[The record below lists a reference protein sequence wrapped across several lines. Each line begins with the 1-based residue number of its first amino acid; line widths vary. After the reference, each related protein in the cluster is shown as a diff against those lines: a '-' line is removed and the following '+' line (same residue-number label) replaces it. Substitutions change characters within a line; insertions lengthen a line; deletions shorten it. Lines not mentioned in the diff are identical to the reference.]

1 VKTQPTETDREAA
14 RLFTP
19 APGMHV
25 AYSLRGSVE
34 WGRCIMTE
42 AGMKLCS
49 EHWTAHT
56 VVGVSIVAIDTD
68 DMPTC
73 GAMLEQVEAAAG
85 CQLKIADA
93 WSGDVA
99 KAPDMFA
106 VCARTAGC
114 APMGWDTP
122 PREYG
127 RGVTRRDALV
137 AAMLAIKSNTR
148 GE

>member
-1 VKTQPTETDREAA
+1 MKTQPTEIDCQAVQ
-14 RLFTP
+14 LFTP

-42 AGMKLCS
+42 AEMKLCS
-49 EHWTAHT
+49 EYWTAHT

-68 DMPTC
+68 DPATV
-73 GAMLEQVEAAAG
+73 GVMLAQVEAAAG

-99 KAPDMFA
+99 NAPDMFA
-106 VCARTAGC
+106 VCARTAWC

-127 RGVTRRDALV
+127 RGVTRMDALV
-137 AAMLAIKSNTR
+137 AAMMAIKSAAK
-148 GE
+148 

>member
-1 VKTQPTETDREAA
+1 MKTQPTEIDREGVQ
-14 RLFTP
+14 LFTP

-85 CQLKIADA
+85 HRCMVACG
-93 WSGDVA
+93 SDVDRNGPYSWVVR
-99 KAPDMFA
+99 KWTGHDIDRM
-106 VCARTAGC
+106 TT
-114 APMGWDTP
+114 TP
-122 PREYG
+122 FG
-127 RGVTRRDALV
+127 ATRGAAMV
-137 AAMLAIKSNTR
+137 AAMRALKSKTR
-148 GE
+148 RE